1 MKVLAYILSL
11 CTILLLSVTDSAAQF
26 SITPRKSRPDTKEL
40 INHKDSVK
48 HSSDVSA
55 EFFNLA
61 RWKAERAA
69 IRKERNTLEMNLALT
84 GSLSSY
90 NDAWIATSDGDNS
103 IAALATF
110 SLKHNFTKGK
120 FTIDNKVEA
129 KFGYNRMKVE
139 VTQEDGSVTSSG
151 VWFKNQD
158 EFLLSTAPAVKISK
172 TWNFGSII
180 KFRSQ
185 FTNGY
190 VSRTEQERINR
201 KSAFMTP
208 GYFDVSIGFTYNCP
222 KTSFPVKIN
231 LSPLAVNATFVENA
245 LVRENGYLYGI
256 EDPAST
262 SKWEGGSS
270 IQIDFDKKWGKNG
283 WFRYSTTLYSF
294 SGWLT
299 NLAAENKI
307 RDFDTYKQAYD
318 KWVAEGEIISQKPVL
333 PIHPTVRWENKIE
346 LRASKFISTVLNCQL
361 YYNRAQNYD
370 IQLQTLL
377 QVGLSYTFKN
387 K

>member
-1 MKVLAYILSL
+1 
-11 CTILLLSVTDSAAQF
+11 
-26 SITPRKSRPDTKEL
+26 
-40 INHKDSVK
+40 
-48 HSSDVSA
+48 
-55 EFFNLA
+55 
-61 RWKAERAA
+61 
-69 IRKERNTLEMNLALT
+69 
-84 GSLSSY
+84 
-90 NDAWIATSDGDNS
+90 
-103 IAALATF
+103 
-110 SLKHNFTKGK
+110 
-120 FTIDNKVEA
+120 
-129 KFGYNRMKVE
+129 
-139 VTQEDGSVTSSG
+139 
-151 VWFKNQD
+151 
-158 EFLLSTAPAVKISK
+158 
-172 TWNFGSII
+172 
-180 KFRSQ
+180 
-185 FTNGY
+185 
-190 VSRTEQERINR
+190 
-201 KSAFMTP
+201 MTP

-299 NLAAENKI
+299 NLATENKI